1 MTHDSEAIELT
12 VTVEGEFEPVTEA
25 EVVLIESYLGDLIQ
39 GILLTQDEKG

>member
-1 MTHDSEAIELT
+1 MVHDSEHIDLS
-12 VTVEGEFEPVTEA
+12 VSVEGELEHVTEA

>member
-1 MTHDSEAIELT
+1 MTHDSEPIDLS
-12 VTVEGEFEPVTEA
+12 VSVEGEFEDVTEA

>member
-1 MTHDSEAIELT
+1 MAHDSEAFDLS
-12 VTVEGEFEPVTEA
+12 VSFDGEFEPVTEA

>member
-1 MTHDSEAIELT
+1 MSHDSEHIDLSVSFDGEL
-12 VTVEGEFEPVTEA
+12 EHVTEA

>member
-1 MTHDSEAIELT
+1 MAHDSEHIELS
-12 VTVEGEFEPVTEA
+12 VRVDGEFEHVTEA